1 LRSEATQSCA
11 VTSSANVGHE
21 LVNRSSSGD
30 VKRFVLSCQRW
41 SFACTRVASNRNDGR
56 LEARLLWVCYV
67 CVQEKRGCLGAYAL
81 HPNIG
86 YCMSVCSRALRV
98 ISALTIERIRSGRER
113 EREST
118 HRASLTSRWSIPGF
132 GMNPP
137 AVIVALLTSRL
148 QYESGMNSEEIDRQ
162 EQSEPFSVPFE
173 SVTGVD
179 EHA

>member
-1 LRSEATQSCA
+1 

-113 EREST
+113 EREHPPRQLDKSME
-118 HRASLTSRWSIPGF
+118 HSWIRHESASRYCRASHVET
-132 GMNPP
+132 
-137 AVIVALLTSRL
+137 AVHMRN
-148 QYESGMNSEEIDRQ
+148 EFRRNRQ
-162 EQSEPFSVPFE
+162 
-173 SVTGVD
+173 TGT
-179 EHA
+179 E